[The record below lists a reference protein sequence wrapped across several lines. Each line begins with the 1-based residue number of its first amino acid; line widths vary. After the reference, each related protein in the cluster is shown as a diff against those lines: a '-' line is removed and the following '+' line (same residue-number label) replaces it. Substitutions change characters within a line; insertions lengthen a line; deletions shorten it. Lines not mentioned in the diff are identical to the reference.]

1 MELADFIEWL
11 NTFLFVVGASFAYT
25 FTKSKVDKREKESV
39 KEPEKPKE
47 TKVEREP
54 VVQKYDSVFV
64 PKQTRQQLVCEI
76 YRYAVEN
83 NIESDEL
90 RKLLIDNET
99 EIRVEQDAMKIHPRI
114 YLESKYGSYFLG
126 RNGLINMDIL
136 HRQMEEGLVTAGEI
150 RKLMDFDL

>member
-1 MELADFIEWL
+1 MANFIEIL
-11 NTFLFVVGASFAYT
+11 NSFLFIVGLAFAYT
-25 FTKSKVDKREKESV
+25 FTRSKMDKRGEE

-64 PKQTRQQLVCEI
+64 PKQTRRQLVCEI

-99 EIRVEQDAMKIHPRI
+99 EIRVEQDAMKLHPRI